1 VPLVATISE
10 VRGCRLP
17 QEVAVTQTKR
27 WTVTI
32 SLFEEG
38 DVTKADA
45 VLHTNDT
52 ERLRG
57 HGTARR
63 NPQDPSVPEI
73 GDELA
78 AARALSDLAHLLLD
92 VTIADIEGITGAPA
106 HLQS

>member
-1 VPLVATISE
+1 MPHT
-10 VRGCRLP
+10 
-17 QEVAVTQTKR
+17 TR
-27 WTVTI
+27 WTVSI

-45 VLHTNDT
+45 VLHTDDT

-63 NPQDPSVPEI
+63 NPRDPAVPEI

-78 AARALSDLAHLLLD
+78 AARALSDLAHRLLEAA
-92 VTIADIEGITGAPA
+92 VADIEAATAGPA
-106 HLQS
+106 HLRS

>member
-1 VPLVATISE
+1 
-10 VRGCRLP
+10 
-17 QEVAVTQTKR
+17 VTQTKR

-45 VLHTNDT
+45 ILHTNDT

-57 HGTARR
+57 HGSARR

-78 AARALSDLAHLLLD
+78 AARALSDLAHRLLD
-92 VTIADIEGITGAPA
+92 VTIADIESITGTPA

>member
-1 VPLVATISE
+1 MTH
-10 VRGCRLP
+10 
-17 QEVAVTQTKR
+17 TTR

-38 DVTKADA
+38 DLTKADA
-45 VLHTNDT
+45 VLHTDDT

-63 NPQDPSVPEI
+63 NPHDPAVPEI

-78 AARALSDLAHLLLD
+78 AARALSDLAHRLLETA
-92 VTIADIEGITGAPA
+92 VADIEAATGVSA
-106 HLQS
+106 HLRS